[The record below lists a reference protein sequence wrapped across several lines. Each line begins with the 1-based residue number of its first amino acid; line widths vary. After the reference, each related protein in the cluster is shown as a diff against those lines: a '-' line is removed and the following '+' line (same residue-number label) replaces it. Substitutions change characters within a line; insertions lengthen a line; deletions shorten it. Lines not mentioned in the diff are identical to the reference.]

1 MSLLI
6 YSPRCKHSMD
16 VIEYINKVPQL
27 KQLVNYHNIN
37 TQGIPPNYKN
47 KINRV
52 PTMLTKNGKI
62 LVGNE
67 IKNWLDSLLPKK
79 EVENG
84 SIGGFG
90 GSMFSLNDGGDN
102 NSEMFRLDDYGQS
115 LQPAMTKELEE
126 KIGREVSKGV
136 AYTDLK
142 M

>member
-16 VIEYINKVPQL
+16 VIDYINKHQQL
-27 KQLVNYHNIN
+27 KQLVHYHNVN
-37 TQGIPPNYKN
+37 TQGIPPNYQN

-79 EVENG
+79 DIEH
-84 SIGGFG
+84 GGFG
-90 GSMFSLNDGGDN
+90 GSISSMTAIDGSD
-102 NSEMFRLDDYGQS
+102 
-115 LQPAMTKELEE
+115 K
-126 KIGREVSKGV
+126 
-136 AYTDLK
+136 
-142 M
+142 

>member
-6 YSPRCKHSMD
+6 YSPRCKHSMEL
-16 VIEYINKVPQL
+16 VEYINGQKQL
-27 KQLVNYHNIN
+27 KQLVNYYNVN
-37 TQGIPPNYKN
+37 TQGIPKQYTN

-79 EVENG
+79 DVEHA
-84 SIGGFG
+84 GFG
-90 GSMFSLNDGGDN
+90 GSVCSMSSIDGNERDSGLFYLDN
-102 NSEMFRLDDYGQS
+102 YGQS

-126 KIGREVSKGV
+126 KINRDVNKGE
-136 AYTDLK
+136 AYTELK

>member
-16 VIEYINKVPQL
+16 IIQYIDNQAQL
-27 KQLVNYHNIN
+27 KQLVHYHNVN
-37 TQGIPPNYKN
+37 TQGIPKQYKS
-47 KINRV
+47 KITRV

-79 EVENG
+79 EIEH
-84 SIGGFG
+84 GGFG
-90 GSMFSLNDGGDN
+90 GAVCSMTSLDGNGRDPNMFYLDN
-102 NSEMFRLDDYGQS
+102 YGQS

-126 KIGREVSKGV
+126 KINRDVSKGDV
-136 AYTDLK
+136 YTDLK
-142 M
+142 I